1 MNEDNDQQKEIE
13 RLEQLGKQYL
23 DHEALTRYGTLKA
36 AYPEKALK
44 VIMYIANMA
53 QMGKAQEK
61 INDKD
66 FKEILKV
73 MDEGK
78 KEYKIK
84 RI

>member
-1 MNEDNDQQKEIE
+1 
-13 RLEQLGKQYL
+13 
-23 DHEALTRYGTLKA
+23 
-36 AYPEKALK
+36 
-44 VIMYIANMA
+44 MYIANMA